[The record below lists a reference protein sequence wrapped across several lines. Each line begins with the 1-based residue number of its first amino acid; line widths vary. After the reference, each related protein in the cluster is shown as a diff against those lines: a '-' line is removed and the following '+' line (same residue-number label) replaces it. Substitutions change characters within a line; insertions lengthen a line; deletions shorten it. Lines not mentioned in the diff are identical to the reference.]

1 MRPSIRRASASP
13 FDDGLQPFAVMY
25 GVRFERITAGGVAG
39 LMRAAMKRP

>member
-1 MRPSIRRASASP
+1 
-13 FDDGLQPFAVMY
+13 VMY